1 MYEQFYIQITLSVK
15 CELKWSLKWQ
25 ISQSQEPNGGN
36 TSSTLC
42 QIHIKAAQI
51 NCTSG
56 HDQERMSRQSKQ
68 TPTSTFLS
76 CNRRG
81 SNISKCLVLLY
92 SLKIHNIYQS
102 QLRPCVSLFQAT
114 RVEFAVTDGGFVWLG
129 SWRVTPHEA
138 PVQEWT
144 CCSLCYAFWGVWH
157 EPHCHVPSSHYPLT
171 PALRHT

>member
-1 MYEQFYIQITLSVK
+1 MYDQLYIQITLSVK

-25 ISQSQEPNGGN
+25 ISQSKETNGDN

-56 HDQERMSRQSKQ
+56 QDQESGKWADNLSKP
-68 TPTSTFLS
+68 PTSSFLP

-81 SNISKCLVLLY
+81 SSISKCLVLLY

-102 QLRPCVSLFQAT
+102 QLRPCVSPFLAM
-114 RVEFAVTDGGFVWLG
+114 RVGFVVTDGGFVWLG
-129 SWRVTPHEA
+129 SWRVTPQGA

-144 CCSLCYAFWGVWH
+144 CCSLCYALWWVWH
-157 EPHCHVPSSHYPLT
+157 
-171 PALRHT
+171 